1 MNYIL
6 LSGGSGTRLW
16 PLSNHIRSKQF
27 IRVFQRENG
36 TYESMLQRVYRQI
49 KKADSEANVIIAT
62 AKAQVSSILNQLE
75 GNVEISVEPCRK
87 DTFPAI
93 VLACEYLTG
102 RLGID
107 KEEEVI
113 ACPIDPYVDGS
124 YFEALRELPDVLGK
138 KRVDLAL
145 LGIQPTYPSEKYG
158 YILPE
163 TSERTSRILE
173 FKEKPSMEMA
183 QRYIAAG
190 GLWNAGVFAFRL
202 GYMDNR
208 ARELI
213 NFKDYDDLFHKYSS
227 LEKISFD
234 YAVVE
239 KEQRM
244 EVLRYKGEW
253 KDLGTWNT
261 LTEAMEGKKVGNVK
275 MDDGCKNV
283 HVINELSIPV
293 LAMGLKDVVVSA
305 SPDGILV
312 SDKAQS
318 SYIKPYV
325 ESMRQQVMYA
335 QKSWGEYRVLDVGE
349 ESLTIKITLH
359 AGHQMNYHS
368 HEHRDEV
375 WNVVSGRGR
384 AVVDGIERP
393 CCAGDIISL
402 PVGCKHTII
411 AETDLRIIEVQTG
424 REINAGDKVKHFLER
439 GREIDRSEKKKADV
453 D

>member
-36 TYESMLQRVYRQI
+36 IYESMLQRVYQQI
-49 KKADSEANVIIAT
+49 KKADSEANIIIAT

-75 GNVEISVEPCRK
+75 EDVEISIEPCRK

-102 RLGID
+102 RLGVD
-107 KEEEVI
+107 KEEAVI
-113 ACPIDPYVDGS
+113 VCPIDPYVDGG
-124 YFEALRELPDVLGK
+124 YFEALRELPDVLQK
-138 KRVDLAL
+138 KQVNLAL

-163 TSERTSRILE
+163 SDEKISRILE
-173 FKEKPSMEMA
+173 FKEKPSMETA
-183 QRYIAAG
+183 QKYIAAG
-190 GLWNAGVFAFRL
+190 GLWNAGVFAFKID
-202 GYMDNR
+202 YMDRR
-208 ARELI
+208 AHERI
-213 NFKDYDDLFHKYSS
+213 DFRDYDDLFLNYSS

-234 YAVVE
+234 YAVAE

-244 EVLRYKGEW
+244 EVLRYNGEW

-261 LTEAMEGKKVGNVK
+261 LTEAMEEDRIGNAV
-275 MDDGCKNV
+275 MDGHCENV
-283 HVINELSIPV
+283 HIINELSIPV
-293 LAMGLKDVVVSA
+293 LAMGLKDVVVSS

-368 HEHRDEV
+368 HEYRDEV
-375 WNVVSGRGR
+375 WNVVSGTGR
-384 AVVDGIERP
+384 VVVDGSEKSCGIGDVIQLP
-393 CCAGDIISL
+393 AG
-402 PVGCKHTII
+402 CRHTVI
-411 AETDLRIIEVQTG
+411 AESDLQMIEVQTG
-424 REINAGDKVKHFLER
+424 QGISVEDKVKYPLE
-439 GREIDRSEKKKADV
+439 
-453 D
+453 

>member
-36 TYESMLQRVYRQI
+36 TYESMLQRVYHQI
-49 KKADSEANVIIAT
+49 KKADPEANIIIAT

-75 GNVEISVEPCRK
+75 EDVEISIEPCRK

-93 VLACEYLTG
+93 VLACEYLAG
-102 RLGID
+102 RLGIG
-107 KEEEVI
+107 KEEKVI
-113 ACPIDPYVDGS
+113 VCPIDPYVDNS
-124 YFEALRELPDVLGK
+124 YFEVLQELPDVLQK
-138 KRVDLAL
+138 KQVNLAL

-163 TSERTSRILE
+163 TDEKTSQILE
-173 FKEKPSMEMA
+173 FKEKPSMEVA
-183 QRYIAAG
+183 QKYIEAG
-190 GLWNAGVFAFRL
+190 GLWNAGVFAFKL
-202 GYMDNR
+202 GYMAQR
-208 ARELI
+208 AHELI
-213 NFKDYDDLFHKYSS
+213 DFRDYDDLFHKYSA

-244 EVLRYKGEW
+244 EVLRYSGDW

-261 LTEAMEGKKVGNVK
+261 LTEAMEENRIGNAV
-275 MDDGCKNV
+275 MDGNCKNV
-283 HVINELSIPV
+283 HIINELSIPV
-293 LAMGLKDVVVSA
+293 LVMGLRDVVVSA

-312 SDKAQS
+312 SDKVQS

-325 ESMRQQVMYA
+325 ESMQQQVMYA

-349 ESLTIKITLH
+349 ESLTIKVTLH

-368 HEHRDEV
+368 HEYRDEV
-375 WNVVSGRGR
+375 WNVISGTGR
-384 AVVDGIERP
+384 VVVDGLEKP
-393 CCAGDIISL
+393 CSAGDIISL
-402 PVGCKHTII
+402 PEGCKHTVI
-411 AETDLRIIEVQTG
+411 AKSDLQIIEVQIG
-424 REINAGDKVKHFLER
+424 REINVGDKVKYPIE
-439 GREIDRSEKKKADV
+439 
-453 D
+453 

>member
-36 TYESMLQRVYRQI
+36 TYESMLQRVYHQI
-49 KKADSEANVIIAT
+49 KKADPEANIIIAT

-75 GNVEISVEPCRK
+75 EDVEISIEPCRK

-93 VLACEYLTG
+93 VLACEYLAG
-102 RLGID
+102 RLGIG
-107 KEEEVI
+107 KEEKVI
-113 ACPIDPYVDGS
+113 VCPIDPYVDNS
-124 YFEALRELPDVLGK
+124 YFEVLQELPGVLQK
-138 KRVDLAL
+138 KQVNLAL

-163 TSERTSRILE
+163 TDEKTSRILE

-183 QRYIAAG
+183 QKYIAAG
-190 GLWNAGVFAFRL
+190 GLWNAGVFAFKL
-202 GYMDNR
+202 GYMDRR
-208 ARELI
+208 AHELI
-213 NFKDYDDLFHKYSS
+213 DFRDYDDLFHKYSA

-244 EVLRYKGEW
+244 EVLRYSGDW

-261 LTEAMEGKKVGNVK
+261 LTEAMEENRIGNAV
-275 MDDGCKNV
+275 MDGCCKNV
-283 HVINELSIPV
+283 HIINELSIPV

-325 ESMRQQVMYA
+325 EAMQQQVMYA
-335 QKSWGEYRVLDVGE
+335 QKSWGEYRVLDIGE

-368 HEHRDEV
+368 HEYRDEV
-375 WNVVSGRGR
+375 WNVISGTGR
-384 AVVDGIERP
+384 VVVDGAEKP
-393 CCAGDIISL
+393 CSAGDVISL
-402 PVGCKHTII
+402 PEGCKHTVI
-411 AETDLRIIEVQTG
+411 AETDLQIIEVQTG
-424 REINAGDKVKHFLER
+424 REINVGDKVKYPIE
-439 GREIDRSEKKKADV
+439 
-453 D
+453 